1 MNLEQLKASVGA
13 VEDRLAQF
21 PFVVV
26 HEFARDGHPLRL
38 ALTERLRKACKRGRV
53 WQSTAFLTA
62 LRNAQYG
69 FDENKAHS
77 PGGAD
82 GIFLLTRTH
91 QPPNEMMRKLF
102 DRFLDRPGSGAG
114 EIAGA
119 LGTPLGSLV
128 PVRLV
133 SHHLRLLGLL
143 QREEARDTLVLVDY
157 DDTKER

>member
-1 MNLEQLKASVGA
+1 MNLEQLKTSSTAIEGKLT
-13 VEDRLAQF
+13 EH

-26 HEFARDGHPLRL
+26 HEFSRDGHPLRL
-38 ALTERLRKACKRGRV
+38 ALTARLRKACKRGRV

-62 LRNAQYG
+62 MRNAQYG

-82 GIFLLTRTH
+82 GIFLLTREH
-91 QPPNEMMRKLF
+91 RPANEMMRKLF
-102 DRFLDRPGSGAG
+102 DRYLDRADSGAG
-114 EIAGA
+114 EIAGV
-119 LGTPLGSLV
+119 LGTPLASLI

-143 QREEARDTLVLVDY
+143 HREDAQDTLVLVDY
-157 DDTKER
+157 DDTKGR